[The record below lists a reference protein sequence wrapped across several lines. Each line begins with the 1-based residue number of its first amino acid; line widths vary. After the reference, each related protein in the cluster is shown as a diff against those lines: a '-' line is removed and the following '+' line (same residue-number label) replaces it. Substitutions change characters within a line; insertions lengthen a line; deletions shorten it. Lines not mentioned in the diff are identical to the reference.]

1 MNIRLVFTAII
12 AIAIAHALRYLRK
25 QSPRLATRNLSSP
38 VLIRPTIDSLFFHRL
53 RAFLTLR
60 SHRFGLPFGFQ
71 WKFVSRYHDDSSRSC
86 FQKSISG
93 WASISYGGMARRKE
107 KNERNAFFVVRG
119 SGRKRRRVATAH
131 RVCTKRLL
139 SSFRAYR
146 ETKSSDLCQS
156 VGDSRA
162 PRIPRSRV
170 HPLKSSSLPIFLS
183 FFFFFSSSF
192 SQPRRISAYVYVGVR
207 TTCARNVRAQ
217 YVSSNPP
224 DCSVSLYIVDTWS
237 EDVAMG
243 EWGKPYRV

>member
-1 MNIRLVFTAII
+1 
-12 AIAIAHALRYLRK
+12 
-25 QSPRLATRNLSSP
+25 
-38 VLIRPTIDSLFFHRL
+38 
-53 RAFLTLR
+53 
-60 SHRFGLPFGFQ
+60 
-71 WKFVSRYHDDSSRSC
+71 
-86 FQKSISG
+86 
-93 WASISYGGMARRKE
+93 MARRKE

-183 FFFFFSSSF
+183 FFLFHNRAAF
-192 SQPRRISAYVYVGVR
+192 PRTCTWVFAPRVLE
-207 TTCARNVRAQ
+207 TCAHNTFPRILPIVQYLCTSSILGLRTRLWVSEASLIAYNFTRN
-217 YVSSNPP
+217 
-224 DCSVSLYIVDTWS
+224 
-237 EDVAMG
+237 ED
-243 EWGKPYRV
+243 YYY

>member
-1 MNIRLVFTAII
+1 
-12 AIAIAHALRYLRK
+12 
-25 QSPRLATRNLSSP
+25 
-38 VLIRPTIDSLFFHRL
+38 
-53 RAFLTLR
+53 
-60 SHRFGLPFGFQ
+60 
-71 WKFVSRYHDDSSRSC
+71 
-86 FQKSISG
+86 
-93 WASISYGGMARRKE
+93 MARRKE

-192 SQPRRISAYVYVGVR
+192 SQPRRISAWVFAPRVLE
-207 TTCARNVRAQ
+207 TCAHNTFPRILPIVQ
-217 YVSSNPP
+217 YLCTSSILGLRTWLWVSEA
-224 DCSVSLYIVDTWS
+224 SLIAYNFTRS
-237 EDVAMG
+237 ED
-243 EWGKPYRV
+243 YYYY